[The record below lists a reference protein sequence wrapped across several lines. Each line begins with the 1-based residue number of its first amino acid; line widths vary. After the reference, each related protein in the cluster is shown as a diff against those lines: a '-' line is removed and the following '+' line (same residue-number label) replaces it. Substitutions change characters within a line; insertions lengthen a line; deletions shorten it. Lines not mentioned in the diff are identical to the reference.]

1 VKRLLIPPRTQ
12 CFLILVNGAIAKSPP
27 PNPSHPHQTTPS
39 RLRQNLQYGHA
50 APPFICPEQRNR
62 ATPSPRAT
70 SAIPRAPQP
79 RHIAAC
85 SSAAQQAGSRT
96 PAGLPADLVPAA
108 NPAFANWSA
117 AFSSRARQAG
127 ISAQTR
133 DIFAAQAGY
142 LPGVVTRDGTQI
154 QTRRT
159 LEEYISI
166 ATSDERIAKGRAAVE
181 RLARGPEMGR

>member
-1 VKRLLIPPRTQ
+1 LINPHLSTRRA
-12 CFLILVNGAIAKSPP
+12 FLTTCGAL
-27 PNPSHPHQTTPS
+27 T
-39 RLRQNLQYGHA
+39 
-50 APPFICPEQRNR
+50 
-62 ATPSPRAT
+62 
-70 SAIPRAPQP
+70 
-79 RHIAAC
+79 IAAC
-85 SSAAQQAGSRT
+85 SSAAQQAGPRT
-96 PAGLPADLVPAA
+96 PAGLPADLVPAP

-166 ATSDERIAKGRAAVE
+166 ATSDERIAKGRAAVV
-181 RLARGPEMGR
+181 RHRATLDAIAARYGVDALIIAAIWGMESQFGEKRGARAPCRAARSSPSAMAYALPSRAIST